1 MQKRAA
7 ELAAGDLEQAGSANA
22 AREGTTSAGNPF
34 SRGAPVPLPGGQDE
48 VAAKPHNLWEKVTR
62 AFGKQG

>member
-22 AREGTTSAGNPF
+22 ARKGTTSAGNPF
-34 SRGAPVPLPGGQDE
+34 SPGSPVPKSTGDQ
-48 VAAKPHNLWEKVTR
+48 AAKPQNLFEKITR
-62 AFGKQG
+62 AFAKQG